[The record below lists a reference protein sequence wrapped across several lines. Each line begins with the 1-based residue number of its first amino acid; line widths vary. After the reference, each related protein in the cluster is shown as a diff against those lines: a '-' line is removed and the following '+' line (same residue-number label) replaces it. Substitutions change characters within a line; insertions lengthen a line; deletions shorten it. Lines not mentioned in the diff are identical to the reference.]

1 MSLPV
6 LYSFRRCPY
15 AIRARMALAV
25 AEIAVELREVV
36 LRDKPAEMVA
46 VSAKG
51 TVPVLVLP
59 DGTAI
64 DESLDVMHWALAQ
77 HDPEGW
83 LDCATDAGPLIAHCD
98 TEFKHWLDRY
108 KYADRFPEQSQE
120 FYRSQAL
127 LFFDELEQT
136 LATTPH
142 LLGPRASIADVG
154 VFPFVRQFAGV
165 DPAWWTNAPYPATRR
180 WLNNWL
186 ASTLFD
192 SVMGKYAAWAPGAP
206 GILFPGTRPVDQDS
220 N

>member
-15 AIRARMALAV
+15 AIRALMALAV

-59 DGTAI
+59 DGTVI

-83 LDCATDAGPLIAHCD
+83 LDCATDAGPLIAYCD

-186 ASTLFD
+186 ASALFD
-192 SVMGKYAAWAPGAP
+192 SVMRKYTAWAPGAP

-220 N
+220 D

>member
-6 LYSFRRCPY
+6 LYSFRRCPF

-59 DGTAI
+59 DSTVI
-64 DESLDVMHWALAQ
+64 DESLDVMRWALAQ

-83 LDCATDAGPLIAHCD
+83 LDCATDADPLIAHCD

-108 KYADRFPEQSQE
+108 KYADRFSEQTKD
-120 FYRSQAL
+120 FYQSQAL
-127 LFFDELEQT
+127 LFVDELEQV
-136 LATTPH
+136 LTTAPY

-154 VFPFVRQFAGV
+154 IFPFVRQFAGV
-165 DPAWWTNAPYPATRR
+165 DPVWWTDATYPATRH
-180 WLNNWL
+180 WLDNWL
-186 ASTLFD
+186 ASPIFE
-192 SVMGKYAAWAPGAP
+192 SVMQKYAAWAPGAP
-206 GILFPGTRPVDQDS
+206 GIRFPGTRPANQDS
-220 N
+220 D